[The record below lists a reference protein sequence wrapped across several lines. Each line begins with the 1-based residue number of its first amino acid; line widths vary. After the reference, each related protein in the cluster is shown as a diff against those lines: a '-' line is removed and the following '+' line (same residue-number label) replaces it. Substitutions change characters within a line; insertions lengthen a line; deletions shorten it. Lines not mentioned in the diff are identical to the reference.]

1 MASPLLHALPNSLS
15 LARLALGI
23 AFPWIPPPWRVSA
36 VVLAALSDLADG
48 AMSRRFGLCSTTG
61 RILDPLA
68 DKVFVLS
75 VAGTLVLEG
84 SLEFWEVA
92 LLALRDMG
100 GLVRGSLGVARHGW
114 AAVRLMAP
122 TLLGKAATLMQFSFL
137 VTFLILGRAV
147 LLVYVPAVVL
157 SGLAAAGYVYL
168 SLTSDHRA
176 ARH

>member
-1 MASPLLHALPNSLS
+1 MASPLLRAFPNSLS

-23 AFPWIPPPWRVSA
+23 VFPWIPPHWRVSA

-48 AMSRRFGLCSTTG
+48 TMSRRFGLCSPTG

-84 SLEFWEVA
+84 SLNLWEVV

-100 GLVRGSLGVARHGW
+100 GLVRGSLGLARSGW
-114 AAVRLMAP
+114 ADLRLMSP
-122 TLLGKAATLMQFSFL
+122 RLLGKAATPMQFSFL
-137 VTFLILGRAV
+137 VLGRSE

-157 SGLAAAGYVYL
+157 GGLAAAGYVYF
-168 SLTSDHRA
+168 SLTSDREG